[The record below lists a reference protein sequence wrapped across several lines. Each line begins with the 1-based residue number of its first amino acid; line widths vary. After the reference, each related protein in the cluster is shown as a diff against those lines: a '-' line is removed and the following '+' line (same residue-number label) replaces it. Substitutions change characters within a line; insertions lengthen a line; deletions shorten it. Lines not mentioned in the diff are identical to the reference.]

1 MNRSVNQLSDIV
13 DNGLCIG
20 CGLCQSI
27 AGKDKIEVTMTS
39 KGRLEPKEIS
49 KISPEI
55 FKKIVNVCPGTIVE
69 GLPKEEVNQSAKHN
83 LVWGYYLSLC
93 YTWSTD
99 KKIRFESSTGGLLNG
114 LSIYLLETKKVKFIL
129 HTAADPKKPMR
140 SVPKFSYSK
149 EELLNCEGR
158 SRYGPTAPLEKFHEA
173 LDLSQPFVFVGKPC
187 DISAIRQ
194 LSKIDTR
201 VNQLCKYLLTLVC
214 GGFAEFT
221 KAQEFIESFNVKE
234 DELSIFR
241 YRGYGNPGKMYIKT
255 KDGREYDRE
264 YNSFWGEES
273 AWRVPFRCKICP
285 DAIGESA
292 DIAALDTWRGGS
304 PKGED
309 EGFNAA
315 IVRTKKGLDLL
326 NEAAKT
332 GFIHIG
338 DKLEI
343 EDISDFQP
351 HQVNKKKAVYARHQ
365 GMKKNNSPTI
375 NTKGL
380 RIEELSK
387 LNIVEFNQKEED
399 GITSRIKK
407 IK

>member
-1 MNRSVNQLSDIV
+1 MDTVNNLSDIV

-27 AGKDKIEVTMTS
+27 AGKDKIKVTMS
-39 KGRLEPKEIS
+39 PKGRLEPKEIT

-55 FKKIVNVCPGTIVE
+55 FDKILKVCPGVIVE
-69 GLPKEEVNQSAKHN
+69 GLPKEQVDTNTRHN

-99 KKIRFESSTGGLLNG
+99 NKIRFESSTGGLLNG
-114 LSIYLLETKKVKFIL
+114 LSLYLLESKKVDFVL
-129 HTAADPKKPMR
+129 HTVADPKKPMR
-140 SVPKFSYSK
+140 SVSKLSYNK
-149 EELLNCEGR
+149 EELLSFNSC
-158 SRYGPTAPLEKFHEA
+158 SRYGPASPLDKFHEA
-173 LDLSQPFVFVGKPC
+173 LNLNQPFVFVGKPC

-194 LSKIDTR
+194 LSKIDKR
-201 VNQLCKYLLTLVC
+201 VNQMCKYLLTLVC

-221 KAQEFIESFNVKE
+221 KVQEFIESFKVKE

-241 YRGYGNPGKMYIKT
+241 YREFGNPGRMYIKT
-255 KDGREYDRE
+255 KDGREHDRE

-273 AWRVPFRCKICP
+273 TWRVPFRCKICP
-285 DAIGESA
+285 DAIGDSS

-326 NEAAKT
+326 NEAAKARY
-332 GFIHIG
+332 IKIG
-338 DKLEI
+338 DKLKI
-343 EDISDFQP
+343 EDIDDFQP
-351 HQVNKKKAVYARHQ
+351 HQVNKKKAVYARHE
-365 GMKKNNSPTI
+365 GMRKKDIPTI

-380 RIEELSK
+380 RIKKLYDLNSK
-387 LNIVEFNQKEED
+387 EFNLKEEE
-399 GITSRIKK
+399 GISSRVKK
-407 IK
+407 I

>member
-27 AGKDKIEVTMTS
+27 AGKDKIKISMTS

-173 LDLSQPFVFVGKPC
+173 LDLSQPFAFVGKPC

-273 AWRVPFRCKICP
+273 TWRVPFRCKICP

-387 LNIVEFNQKEED
+387 LNSVEFNQKEED